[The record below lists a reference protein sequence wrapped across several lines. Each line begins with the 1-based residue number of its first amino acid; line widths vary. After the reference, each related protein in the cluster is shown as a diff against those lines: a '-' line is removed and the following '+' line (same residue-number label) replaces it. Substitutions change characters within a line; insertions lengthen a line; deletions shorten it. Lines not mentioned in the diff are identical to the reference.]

1 MLKYYYKT
9 GQSDKLEEL
18 EKFQKGVWIYVENPT
33 QDEVA
38 TLITAHGLDE
48 GLVADA
54 LDEDEMPRLER
65 DGELVYVYVRAAVA
79 LASGA
84 FDTVPLLI
92 VYGPDCLITISLR
105 KLPHFAPFF
114 GTSRLAFATTHR
126 TRLMLQILN
135 EVAEQYDRY
144 ITTMSK
150 QIKAIRNR
158 LRGHEIRNKD
168 FIDFVTI
175 EDEINEFLAA
185 LLPANATLRRMT
197 LGRSIV
203 LHEDDKDV
211 IEDLELGITQS
222 IEACRSNTK
231 SIINIRQAYS
241 SISSNNLNRSI
252 KILTIVTVMITVP
265 NIFFSMYGMNVK
277 LPFAEMEWVFGALI
291 LLIIIV
297 LIFAYSI
304 LKRKRVI

>member
-9 GQSDKLEEL
+9 IRSKKLEEKD
-18 EKFQKGVWIYVENPT
+18 KFQKGTWVYVENPSE
-33 QDEVA
+33 DEVT
-38 TLITAHGLDE
+38 TLIKAHGLDE
-48 GLVADA
+48 GLIADA

-79 LASGA
+79 LPDGA
-84 FDTVPLLI
+84 FDTLPLLI
-92 VYGPDCLITISLR
+92 VYGPDSVITVSLK

-114 GTSRLAFATTHR
+114 SGKVDFATTQR

-135 EVAEQYDRY
+135 QIAEQYDKY
-144 ITTMSK
+144 ITVTSK
-150 QIKAIRNR
+150 QIKTIRNR

-185 LLPANATLRRMT
+185 LLPAGATLRRMA
-197 LGRSIV
+197 LGRSIE
-203 LHEDDKDV
+203 LHEEDRDI
-211 IEDLELGITQS
+211 IEDLELSITQS
-222 IEACRSNTK
+222 IETCRSNTK

-252 KILTIVTVMITVP
+252 KILTIVTVMISLP
-265 NIFFSMYGMNVK
+265 NIFFSMYGMNIG
-277 LPFAEMEWVFGALI
+277 LPFADFQWAFAG
-291 LLIIIV
+291 LLVVVASVMV
-297 LIFAYSI
+297 LAYTL
-304 LKRKRVI
+304 LKRKQVI

>member
-9 GQSDKLEEL
+9 IRSEKLEER
-18 EKFQKGVWIYVENPT
+18 EKFQKGTWVYVENPSK
-33 QDEVA
+33 DEIA
-38 TLITAHGLDE
+38 TLINVHNLDE

-65 DGELVYVYVRAAVA
+65 DGDLVYIYIRAAIA
-79 LASGA
+79 LPDGA
-84 FDTVPLLI
+84 FDTLPLLI
-92 VYGPDCLITISLR
+92 VYGTDSVITISRR
-105 KLPHFAPFF
+105 KLPHFASFF
-114 GTSRLAFATTHR
+114 SNKLEFTTTQR
-126 TRLMLQILN
+126 TRFMLQIIN
-135 EVAEQYDRY
+135 EIAEQYDKY
-144 ITTMSK
+144 ITTTSK

-175 EDEINEFLAA
+175 EDEINEFLSA
-185 LLPANATLRRMT
+185 LIPVGATLRRMT
-197 LGRSIV
+197 LGRSIT
-203 LHEDDKDV
+203 LHEDDRDL
-211 IEDLELGITQS
+211 IEDLELSITQS

-252 KILTIVTVMITVP
+252 KILTIVTVMITLP
-265 NIFFSMYGMNVK
+265 NIFFSMYGMNIE
-277 LPFAEMEWVFGALI
+277 LPFAHEKWAFIGMFVMIAL
-291 LLIIIV
+291 V
-297 LIFAYSI
+297 LVLAYAI

>member
-9 GQSDKLEEL
+9 VRSKKLEERD
-18 EKFQKGVWIYVENPT
+18 KFQKGTWVYVENPSEE
-33 QDEVA
+33 EVA
-38 TLITAHGLDE
+38 VLVKAHGLDE
-48 GLVADA
+48 GLIADA

-79 LASGA
+79 LPDGA
-84 FDTVPLLI
+84 FDTLPLLI
-92 VYGPDCLITISLR
+92 VYGPDSVITVSLK

-114 GTSRLAFATTHR
+114 SGKVDFTTTQR

-135 EVAEQYDRY
+135 QIAEQYDKY
-144 ITTMSK
+144 ITVTSK
-150 QIKAIRNR
+150 QIKTIRNR

-185 LLPANATLRRMT
+185 LLPAGATLRRMA
-197 LGRSIV
+197 LGRSIE
-203 LHEDDKDV
+203 LHEEDRDI
-211 IEDLELGITQS
+211 IEDLELSITQS
-222 IEACRSNTK
+222 IETCRSNTK

-252 KILTIVTVMITVP
+252 KILTIVTVMISLP
-265 NIFFSMYGMNVK
+265 NIFFSMYGMNIG
-277 LPFAEMEWVFGALI
+277 LPFADLQWAFAGLIVVVASVMVLAYI
-291 LLIIIV
+291 LL
-297 LIFAYSI
+297 
-304 LKRKRVI
+304 KNKRVI

>member
-1 MLKYYYKT
+1 MLKYYYKSIR
-9 GQSDKLEEL
+9 SDKIEEQ
-18 EKFQKGVWIYVENPT
+18 EKFQKGTWIHAENPT
-33 QDEVA
+33 KDEIA
-38 TLITAHGLDE
+38 TLINVHGLDE

-65 DGELVYVYVRAAVA
+65 DEDRVYIYVRAAIS
-79 LASGA
+79 LPEGA
-84 FDTVPLLI
+84 FDTMPLLI
-92 VYGPDCLITISLR
+92 VYGPENIITISLK

-114 GTSRLAFATTHR
+114 GSKLDFATTQR
-126 TRLMLQILN
+126 TRFMLQILHQI
-135 EVAEQYDRY
+135 AEQYDKY
-144 ITTMSK
+144 ITTTSK

-185 LLPANATLRRMT
+185 LLPASATLRRLK
-197 LGRSIV
+197 LGRSIE
-203 LHEDDKDV
+203 LHEDDRDV
-211 IEDLELGITQS
+211 IDDLELSITQS
-222 IEACRSNTK
+222 IETCRSNTK

-252 KILTIVTVMITVP
+252 KILTIVTVMITLP
-265 NIFFSMYGMNVK
+265 NIFFSMYGMNIR
-277 LPFAEMEWVFGALI
+277 LPFADMEWAFGGLLVLIVVVLI
-291 LLIIIV
+291 LSYI
-297 LIFAYSI
+297 I

>member
-1 MLKYYYKT
+1 MLKYYYKST
-9 GQSDKLEEL
+9 RSEKLEEL
-18 EKFQKGVWIYVENPT
+18 EKFQKGAWVYAENPSK
-33 QDEVA
+33 DEVE
-38 TLITAHGLDE
+38 TLIKTHGLDD

-54 LDEDEMPRLER
+54 LDEDEMPRFEH
-65 DGELVYVYVRAAVA
+65 DGELVYVYVRAAIA
-79 LASGA
+79 LSGGA
-84 FDTVPLLI
+84 FDTMPLLI
-92 VYGPDCLITISLR
+92 VYGPDTVITISLR

-114 GTSRLAFATTHR
+114 DTKLDFTTTQR
-126 TRLMLQILN
+126 TRFMLQILHQ
-135 EVAEQYDRY
+135 VSEQYDKY
-144 ITTMSK
+144 ITATSK

-185 LLPANATLRRMT
+185 LLPASATLRRMT

-203 LHEDDKDV
+203 MHEDDKDV

-252 KILTIVTVMITVP
+252 KILTIVTVMITLP
-265 NIFFSMYGMNVK
+265 NIFFSMYGMNIK
-277 LPFAEMEWVFGALI
+277 LPFADAEWAFGGLTVLIIFVLI
-291 LLIIIV
+291 LSYV
-297 LIFAYSI
+297 I